1 MMKKGTITRII
12 VNGVLLAAIIA
23 LGITLFQ
30 SKPQTKEA
38 VPETEKRQQITRT
51 VKPVLKKRH
60 KAHPLLFFHR

>member
-38 VPETEKRQQITRT
+38 VPETENTEELAEAEEEPSVDADTNDVQ
-51 VKPVLKKRH
+51 
-60 KAHPLLFFHR
+60 AN